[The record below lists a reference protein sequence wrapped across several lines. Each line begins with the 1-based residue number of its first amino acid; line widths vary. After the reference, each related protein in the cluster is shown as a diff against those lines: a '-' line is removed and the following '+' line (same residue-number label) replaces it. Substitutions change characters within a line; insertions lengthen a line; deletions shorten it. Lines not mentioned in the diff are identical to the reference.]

1 MKFTN
6 AYKDLRFI
14 NISEMLNIGSM
25 VVYIAFATMIITLSG
40 GNISTAAI
48 QTVYEAGNGSTMNI
62 LNYIMQALSFAS
74 YIMMIVGIN
83 KAKTDDKNFDSA
95 FSFAC
100 IGIVM
105 VVIHLFSGGWF
116 RVLLSAV
123 LGILFLLFRL
133 RIISAVENI
142 AHSLENTDMSG
153 KAKIF
158 SVIFIIFT
166 VISVIFN
173 VVNQAVPDVS
183 ILVAGISNI
192 FGIIKSI
199 IFIAYL
205 TKALKMLKE

>member
-1 MKFTN
+1 
-6 AYKDLRFI
+6 
-14 NISEMLNIGSM
+14 
-25 VVYIAFATMIITLSG
+25 
-40 GNISTAAI
+40 
-48 QTVYEAGNGSTMNI
+48 
-62 LNYIMQALSFAS
+62 MQALSFAS

-199 IFIAYL
+199 IFILMRQEDSDFYKSEMNCRQPVRTAKIL
-205 TKALKMLKE
+205 TIQKSDDKI